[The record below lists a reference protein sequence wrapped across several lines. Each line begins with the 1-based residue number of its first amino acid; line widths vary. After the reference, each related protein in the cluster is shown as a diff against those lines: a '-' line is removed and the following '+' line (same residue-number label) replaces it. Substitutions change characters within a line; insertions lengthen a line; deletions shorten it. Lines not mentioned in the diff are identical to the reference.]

1 MFLIQI
7 NGLEYLIKHKLSVLE
22 ACKSLGYTIPRFC
35 YHESLSLSGNCRMCL
50 VEVVGI
56 EKPAASCVTEIENGM
71 KIWLNTSFVKKA
83 RENVLESLLLNH
95 PLDCPIC
102 DQGGECDLQDQ
113 TFKYSIDTSKSFFNK
128 NSVNDKNCGPL
139 IKTIMT
145 RCIHC
150 TRCVRFSTEIAGNEF
165 YGTTLRGGHTEISS
179 YIDKTFTSEISGNV
193 IDLCPVGALTA
204 KIQAFKA
211 RPWEL
216 KIFEAIDLTD
226 SLGSN
231 IYINYKD
238 NDVVRILP
246 RPAGFINETFISD
259 KARFFFDGLKKNRA
273 SNLFKRENKKIL
285 HNIKDIY
292 SYSRYKKD
300 KLKQKAALSKTTWNL
315 LAENFIWSVRVSK
328 NICLLDNNLGSNF
341 LSFIFSFSNR
351 FKNSFSVKRLSSF
364 VSENFFIQNNNGFI
378 TDINSV
384 DRCFLFSSNIRFEAC
399 ILNMR
404 LRIKQNLNSLTV
416 FNFGNFVSN
425 NIINSFTCSNIFKSL
440 TFLEG
445 KLFLSSAFETSKKKL
460 LFIMGSYLNNS
471 GLILNTIKLLLFRFS
486 PESKTIKITSFLNF
500 EGLNY
505 FGIKNLKSKDFKFG
519 NNNYQ
524 KNIISL
530 KQEDTFNCRKRILCY
545 NKQSATKFCWWIA
558 SNLSAICTRID
569 AVLPTHS
576 FFQEADF
583 FFNLEQRPQNSGF
596 VFKPLSESR
605 SFPSY
610 FSRFFFDLNSK
621 SKNTFEHNRYI
632 LELKANTELF
642 EINKKAIF
650 KNNLK
655 IKLLSNTLV
664 VYQPLKSLIEDFF
677 LFNTALNKN
686 SKTLQN
692 CSNLN
697 RKKATNFN

>member
-1 MFLIQI
+1 VFLIQI

-56 EKPAASCVTEIENGM
+56 EKPAASCITEIENGM

-83 RENVLESLLLNH
+83 RENVLEFLLLNH

-179 YIDKTFTSEISGNV
+179 YIDKTFNSEISGNV

-226 SLGSN
+226 GLGSN

-273 SNLFKRENKKIL
+273 SNLFKRENKKLL

-300 KLKQKAALSKTTWNL
+300 KLKQKTALSKTTWNL
-315 LAENFIWSVRVSK
+315 LAENYIWSVRVSK

-364 VSENFFIQNNNGFI
+364 VSEDFFIQNNNGFI

-445 KLFLSSAFETSKKKL
+445 KLFISSAFETLKKKS

-519 NNNYQ
+519 NNSYQ

-530 KQEDTFNCRKRILCY
+530 KLEDTFNCRKRILCY
-545 NKQSATKFCWWIA
+545 NKQSVTKFCWWIA

-569 AVLPTHS
+569 AILPTHS

-621 SKNTFEHNRYI
+621 SKNTFEHNRYV

-642 EINKKAIF
+642 EINKKATF

-697 RKKATNFN
+697 RKKTTNFN

>member
-179 YIDKTFTSEISGNV
+179 YIDKTFNSEISGNV

-273 SNLFKRENKKIL
+273 SNLFKRENKKLL

-292 SYSRYKKD
+292 SYSSYKKD
-300 KLKQKAALSKTTWNL
+300 KLKQKTALSRTTWNL
-315 LAENFIWSVRVSK
+315 LSENFIWSVRVSK

-364 VSENFFIQNNNGFI
+364 VSEDFFIQNNNGFI

-384 DRCFLFSSNIRFEAC
+384 DCCFLFSSNIRFEAC

-445 KLFLSSAFETSKKKL
+445 KLFLSSAFETSKKKS

-471 GLILNTIKLLLFRFS
+471 GLILNTIKFLLFKFS

-530 KQEDTFNCRKRILCY
+530 KLEDTFNCRKRILCY
-545 NKQSATKFCWWIA
+545 NKHSVTKFCWWIA

-642 EINKKAIF
+642 EINKKATF

>member
-83 RENVLESLLLNH
+83 RENVLEALLLNH

-128 NSVNDKNCGPL
+128 SSVNDKNCGPL

-179 YIDKTFTSEISGNV
+179 YLDKTFNSEISGNV

-226 SLGSN
+226 SVGSN

-238 NDVVRILP
+238 NNIVRILP

-273 SNLFKRENKKIL
+273 GNIFKRDNKKFL
-285 HNIKDIY
+285 NSIKDIY

-300 KLKQKAALSKTTWNL
+300 KLKQKTVLNRTTWNL
-315 LAENFIWSVRVSK
+315 LSENFIWSVRVSK
-328 NICLLDNNLGSNF
+328 NVCLLDNNLGSNF
-341 LSFIFSFSNR
+341 LAFISSFSSR
-351 FKNSFSVKRLSSF
+351 FKNTFSVKRLSSF

-378 TDINSV
+378 TDIDTV

-399 ILNMR
+399 ILNLR

-425 NIINSFTCSNIFKSL
+425 NIINCFTSSNVFKSL

-445 KLFLSSAFETSKKKL
+445 KLFLSSAFETSKKKS
-460 LFIMGSYLNNS
+460 LFILGSYLNNS
-471 GLILNTIKLLLFRFS
+471 GLILNTIKFLLYKLS

-500 EGLNY
+500 EGLNF

-545 NKQSATKFCWWIA
+545 NKPYVTNFCWWIA

-605 SFPSY
+605 SFPLY
-610 FSRFFFDLNSK
+610 FSRLFFDLNSK
-621 SKNTFEHNRYI
+621 SKNTFEHNRYV

-642 EINKKAIF
+642 EINKKVTF
-650 KNNLK
+650 KDNLK
-655 IKLLSNTLV
+655 TKLIYNTLV

-697 RKKATNFN
+697 RKMATNFN